1 MAGALLHNGNPAG
14 NYYDKY
20 NSSNPI
26 ARWLMNGFVTSV
38 CALAKQT
45 GEHIAHE
52 VGCGEGHLSAI
63 LHAQGFNIRG
73 SDVSPEIIDVA
84 RTQTAQAGLAIE
96 FKTAGVE
103 DLRAPE
109 DAAALV
115 VCCEVLEHLEDPQ
128 SALRRLTEL
137 ASPYLILSVPRE
149 PLWRFLNVCRG
160 RYLTSAGNTPGH
172 IQHWSKAEFV
182 KLIERYVEVID
193 IATPLPWTVVLCKT
207 RR

>member
-1 MAGALLHNGNPAG
+1 
-14 NYYDKY
+14 
-20 NSSNPI
+20 
-26 ARWLMNGFVTSV
+26 
-38 CALAKQT
+38 
-45 GEHIAHE
+45 
-52 VGCGEGHLSAI
+52 
-63 LHAQGFNIRG
+63 
-73 SDVSPEIIDVA
+73 
-84 RTQTAQAGLAIE
+84 
-96 FKTAGVE
+96 
-103 DLRAPE
+103 
-109 DAAALV
+109 
-115 VCCEVLEHLEDPQ
+115 LEHLEDPQ
-128 SALRRLTEL
+128 FALRRLNEL